1 MPVDILIA
9 TLSGLVFAAGLSFFL
24 PHYTNVAIVLSVGY
38 LLIGICSSVI
48 ILRGMYRQYK
58 K

>member
-38 LLIGICSSVI
+38 LLIGICSPVL
-48 ILRGMYRQYK
+48 ILRGLCRRYK